1 MQIGDLAVA
10 EKVHCSSPA
19 SNEFAHVPGPEPL
32 SSRWEK

>member
-10 EKVHCSSPA
+10 EKVHRSSPA
-19 SNEFAHVPGPEPL
+19 RDEFPRVPGPEPL